1 MITQSV
7 SEARRK
13 LGHLIE
19 LARQGEDIVII
30 KDSKPVATLMPIDA
44 SDMELKIRLTDRQ
57 ARRIRELSSSKPG
70 ISFRSAKSAV
80 KYLKKKEIDHNS

>member
-13 LGHLIE
+13 LSQLIE

-30 KDSKPVATLMPIDA
+30 KDSKPVATLTPIDA
-44 SDMELKIRLTDRQ
+44 SDMELKIRITDRQ
-57 ARRIRELSSSKPG
+57 ARRIRENSASAPG
-70 ISFRSAKSAV
+70 LNFPSGKAAV
-80 KYLKKKEIDHNS
+80 QFLKKKER